1 MNKIKLYIILII
13 TTLFIGLCTTI
24 GIQNHKLNKAKN
36 ELELS
41 EINYKALENE
51 CNKLTTDNIEY
62 KLTVTQLSLSQD
74 SLTSALNRVRINLG
88 IKDKE
93 IKRLG
98 YIASQAQKT
107 DTLYIRDSI
116 FLNNSASDLGLGTG
130 MIVSENGY
138 VLTNWHV
145 AGNKY
150 SNCYIT
156 LENGKSYNGSV
167 VWADSDLDL
176 AIVKINATGL
186 QYLKLGDSDNV
197 KLGQT
202 TFAIGNPIGVEFQRT
217 VTSGIISGVNRTIKI
232 EEENNAN

>member
-13 TTLFIGLCTTI
+13 TTLFIGLCTTVS
-24 GIQNHKLNKAKN
+24 IQNHKLNKAKN

-51 CNKLTTDNIEY
+51 CNKLTSDNIEY

-74 SLTSALNRVRINLG
+74 SLTSALNRARINLG

-116 FLNNSASDLGLGTG
+116 FINN
-130 MIVSENGY
+130 
-138 VLTNWHV
+138 
-145 AGNKY
+145 
-150 SNCYIT
+150 
-156 LENGKSYNGSV
+156 
-167 VWADSDLDL
+167 
-176 AIVKINATGL
+176 VKIDTTIQDGKWYKCNIHLESPNTIAVSPEFTSEKVVFTHTKKVIL
-186 QYLKLGDSDNV
+186 NPNKCKL
-197 KLGQT
+197 LR
-202 TFAIGNPIGVEFQRT
+202 FFQKKNT
-217 VTSGIISGVNRTIKI
+217 IIITEVV
-232 EEENNAN
+232 ENNPYIKNTQERFMEVIQ

>member
-24 GIQNHKLNKAKN
+24 GIQNRKLNKAKS

-41 EINYKALENE
+41 KINYKALENE
-51 CNKLTTDNIEY
+51 CNKLTSDNIEY

-74 SLTSALNRVRINLG
+74 SLTSELNRARIDLG

-116 FLNNSASDLGLGTG
+116 FINN
-130 MIVSENGY
+130 
-138 VLTNWHV
+138 
-145 AGNKY
+145 
-150 SNCYIT
+150 
-156 LENGKSYNGSV
+156 
-167 VWADSDLDL
+167 
-176 AIVKINATGL
+176 VKIDTTI
-186 QYLKLGDSDNV
+186 QDN
-197 KLGQT
+197 KWYKCNIHLESP
-202 TFAIGNPIGVEFQRT
+202 N
-217 VTSGIISGVNRTIKI
+217 IISVSPEFISEKSIITSTEKVILNPKKCKFLRLFQKKKKKKKT
-232 EEENNAN
+232 EVVENNPYIKNTQERFMEVIR

>member
-24 GIQNHKLNKAKN
+24 GIQNHKLNKAKS
-36 ELELS
+36 ELEVS

-51 CNKLTTDNIEY
+51 CNKLTSDNIEY

-74 SLTSALNRVRINLG
+74 SLTSALNRARINLG

-116 FLNNSASDLGLGTG
+116 FINN
-130 MIVSENGY
+130 
-138 VLTNWHV
+138 
-145 AGNKY
+145 
-150 SNCYIT
+150 
-156 LENGKSYNGSV
+156 
-167 VWADSDLDL
+167 
-176 AIVKINATGL
+176 VKI
-186 QYLKLGDSDNV
+186 D
-197 KLGQT
+197 T
-202 TFAIGNPIGVEFQRT
+202 TIQEGKWYKCNIHLESPN
-217 VTSGIISGVNRTIKI
+217 IISISPEFNSEKSVFTHTEKVILNPKKCKFARLFQKKSTIIKT
-232 EEENNAN
+232 EVVENNPYIKNTQERFMEVIR

>member
-13 TTLFIGLCTTI
+13 TTLFIVLCTTI
-24 GIQNHKLNKAKN
+24 GIQNHKLNKVKN

-51 CNKLTTDNIEY
+51 CNKLTSYNIEY

-74 SLTSALNRVRINLG
+74 SLTSALNRARINLG

-116 FLNNSASDLGLGTG
+116 FINNINIDTTIQDGKWYKCNIHLESPN
-130 MIVSENGY
+130 IVSISPEFTSEKSVFTHTEKVILNPKKCKFAR
-138 VLTNWHV
+138 LFQKKSTII
-145 AGNKY
+145 
-150 SNCYIT
+150 IT
-156 LENGKSYNGSV
+156 EV
-167 VWADSDLDL
+167 V
-176 AIVKINATGL
+176 
-186 QYLKLGDSDNV
+186 
-197 KLGQT
+197 
-202 TFAIGNPIGVEFQRT
+202 
-217 VTSGIISGVNRTIKI
+217 
-232 EEENNAN
+232 ENNPYIKNTQERFMEVIQ

>member
-51 CNKLTTDNIEY
+51 CNKLTSDNIEY

-74 SLTSALNRVRINLG
+74 SLTSELNRARINLG

-116 FLNNSASDLGLGTG
+116 FINNVKIDTTIQDGKWYKCNIHLESPN
-130 MIVSENGY
+130 IVSISPEF
-138 VLTNWHV
+138 T
-145 AGNKY
+145 
-150 SNCYIT
+150 S
-156 LENGKSYNGSV
+156 EKSVFTHTEKVILNPKKCKFARLFQKKSTIIKTEV
-167 VWADSDLDL
+167 V
-176 AIVKINATGL
+176 
-186 QYLKLGDSDNV
+186 
-197 KLGQT
+197 
-202 TFAIGNPIGVEFQRT
+202 
-217 VTSGIISGVNRTIKI
+217 
-232 EEENNAN
+232 ENNPYIKNTQERFMEVIQ

>member
-1 MNKIKLYIILII
+1 MNKIKIYIILIVI
-13 TTLFIGLCTTI
+13 TLFIGLCTTI

-36 ELELS
+36 KLELS

-74 SLTSALNRVRINLG
+74 SLTSALNRARINLR

-116 FLNNSASDLGLGTG
+116 FLNN
-130 MIVSENGY
+130 
-138 VLTNWHV
+138 
-145 AGNKY
+145 
-150 SNCYIT
+150 
-156 LENGKSYNGSV
+156 
-167 VWADSDLDL
+167 
-176 AIVKINATGL
+176 VKI
-186 QYLKLGDSDNV
+186 D
-197 KLGQT
+197 T
-202 TFAIGNPIGVEFQRT
+202 TIQDGKWYKCDIHLESPN
-217 VTSGIISGVNRTIKI
+217 IISISPEFTSEKSVFTHTEKVILNPKKCKFARLFQKKSTIIKT
-232 EEENNAN
+232 EVVENNPYIKNTQERFMEVIK

>member
-36 ELELS
+36 ELEVS

-51 CNKLTTDNIEY
+51 CNKLTSDNIEY

-74 SLTSALNRVRINLG
+74 SLTSALNRARINLG

-93 IKRLG
+93 IKRLE

-116 FLNNSASDLGLGTG
+116 FLNNVKIDTTIQDGKWYKCNIHLESPN
-130 MIVSENGY
+130 IVSISPEF
-138 VLTNWHV
+138 T
-145 AGNKY
+145 
-150 SNCYIT
+150 S
-156 LENGKSYNGSV
+156 EKSVFTHTEKVILNPKKCKFARLFQKKSTIIKTEV
-167 VWADSDLDL
+167 V
-176 AIVKINATGL
+176 
-186 QYLKLGDSDNV
+186 
-197 KLGQT
+197 
-202 TFAIGNPIGVEFQRT
+202 
-217 VTSGIISGVNRTIKI
+217 
-232 EEENNAN
+232 ENNPYIKNTQERFMEVIR

>member
-74 SLTSALNRVRINLG
+74 SLTSALNRARINLG

-93 IKRLG
+93 IKRLE

-116 FLNNSASDLGLGTG
+116 FINNVKIDTTIQDNKWYKCNIHLESPN
-130 MIVSENGY
+130 IVSVSPEFTSEKLVFTHTEKVILNP
-138 VLTNWHV
+138 
-145 AGNKY
+145 NKCKFLRFFQKK
-150 SNCYIT
+150 NTIIIT
-156 LENGKSYNGSV
+156 EV
-167 VWADSDLDL
+167 V
-176 AIVKINATGL
+176 
-186 QYLKLGDSDNV
+186 
-197 KLGQT
+197 
-202 TFAIGNPIGVEFQRT
+202 
-217 VTSGIISGVNRTIKI
+217 
-232 EEENNAN
+232 ENNPYIKNTQERFMEVIQ

>member
-1 MNKIKLYIILII
+1 MNKIKSYIILII

-51 CNKLTTDNIEY
+51 CNKLTSDNIEY

-74 SLTSALNRVRINLG
+74 SLTSALNRARINLG

-98 YIASQAQKT
+98 YIASQAQKI

-116 FLNNSASDLGLGTG
+116 FLNNVKIDTTIQDGKWYKCNIHLESPN
-130 MIVSENGY
+130 IVSISPEFNSEKS
-138 VLTNWHV
+138 VFTHTEKVILNPKKCKFARLFQKKSTII
-145 AGNKY
+145 
-150 SNCYIT
+150 IT
-156 LENGKSYNGSV
+156 EV
-167 VWADSDLDL
+167 V
-176 AIVKINATGL
+176 
-186 QYLKLGDSDNV
+186 
-197 KLGQT
+197 
-202 TFAIGNPIGVEFQRT
+202 
-217 VTSGIISGVNRTIKI
+217 
-232 EEENNAN
+232 ENNPYIKNTQERFMEVIQ

>member
-51 CNKLTTDNIEY
+51 CNKLTSDNIEY

-74 SLTSALNRVRINLG
+74 SLTSALNRARINLG

-116 FLNNSASDLGLGTG
+116 FLNNIKIDTTIQDGKWYKCDIHLESPN
-130 MIVSENGY
+130 IVSVSPEFISEKS
-138 VLTNWHV
+138 V
-145 AGNKY
+145 
-150 SNCYIT
+150 IT
-156 LENGKSYNGSV
+156 STEKVILNPKKCKFLRLFQKKSTIIKTEV
-167 VWADSDLDL
+167 V
-176 AIVKINATGL
+176 
-186 QYLKLGDSDNV
+186 
-197 KLGQT
+197 
-202 TFAIGNPIGVEFQRT
+202 
-217 VTSGIISGVNRTIKI
+217 
-232 EEENNAN
+232 ENNPYIKNTQERFMEVIK

>member
-51 CNKLTTDNIEY
+51 CNKLTSDNIEY

-74 SLTSALNRVRINLG
+74 SLTSALNRARINLG

-116 FLNNSASDLGLGTG
+116 FINN
-130 MIVSENGY
+130 
-138 VLTNWHV
+138 
-145 AGNKY
+145 
-150 SNCYIT
+150 
-156 LENGKSYNGSV
+156 
-167 VWADSDLDL
+167 
-176 AIVKINATGL
+176 VKIDTTIQDGKWYKCNIHLESPNIIAVSPEFTSE
-186 QYLKLGDSDNV
+186 KLV
-197 KLGQT
+197 FTHTEKVIL
-202 TFAIGNPIGVEFQRT
+202 NPKKCKFLRLFQKKST
-217 VTSGIISGVNRTIKI
+217 IIKTEVV
-232 EEENNAN
+232 ENNPYIKNTQERFMEVIQ

>member
-1 MNKIKLYIILII
+1 MNKTKLYIILII

-51 CNKLTTDNIEY
+51 CNKLTSDNIEY
-62 KLTVTQLSLSQD
+62 KLTVTQLFFSQD
-74 SLTSALNRVRINLG
+74 SLTSALNRARINLG

-116 FLNNSASDLGLGTG
+116 FINNIKIDTTIQDGKWYKCNIHLESPN
-130 MIVSENGY
+130 IVSISPEFNSEKS
-138 VLTNWHV
+138 VFTHTEKVILNPKKCKFARLFQKKSTII
-145 AGNKY
+145 
-150 SNCYIT
+150 IT
-156 LENGKSYNGSV
+156 EV
-167 VWADSDLDL
+167 V
-176 AIVKINATGL
+176 
-186 QYLKLGDSDNV
+186 
-197 KLGQT
+197 
-202 TFAIGNPIGVEFQRT
+202 
-217 VTSGIISGVNRTIKI
+217 
-232 EEENNAN
+232 ENNPYIKNTQERFMEVIQ

>member
-1 MNKIKLYIILII
+1 MNKIKLYIIFII

-41 EINYKALENE
+41 EINYKALKNE
-51 CNKLTTDNIEY
+51 CNKLTSDNIEY

-74 SLTSALNRVRINLG
+74 SLTSELNRARINLG

-116 FLNNSASDLGLGTG
+116 FINNVKIDTTIQDGKWYKCNIHLESPN
-130 MIVSENGY
+130 IVSISPEFTSEKSVFTHTEKVILNP
-138 VLTNWHV
+138 
-145 AGNKY
+145 NK
-150 SNCYIT
+150 CKF
-156 LENGKSYNGSV
+156 LRLFQKKSTIIKTEV
-167 VWADSDLDL
+167 V
-176 AIVKINATGL
+176 
-186 QYLKLGDSDNV
+186 
-197 KLGQT
+197 
-202 TFAIGNPIGVEFQRT
+202 
-217 VTSGIISGVNRTIKI
+217 
-232 EEENNAN
+232 ENNPYIKNTQERFMEVIK

>member
-36 ELELS
+36 ELEIS

-51 CNKLTTDNIEY
+51 CNKLTSDNIEY

-74 SLTSALNRVRINLG
+74 SLTSALNRARINLG

-93 IKRLG
+93 IKRLE

-116 FLNNSASDLGLGTG
+116 FINN
-130 MIVSENGY
+130 
-138 VLTNWHV
+138 
-145 AGNKY
+145 
-150 SNCYIT
+150 
-156 LENGKSYNGSV
+156 
-167 VWADSDLDL
+167 
-176 AIVKINATGL
+176 VKI
-186 QYLKLGDSDNV
+186 D
-197 KLGQT
+197 T
-202 TFAIGNPIGVEFQRT
+202 TIQDGKWYKCNIHLESPN
-217 VTSGIISGVNRTIKI
+217 IISISPEFTSEKSVFTHTEKVILNPKKCKFARLFQKKSTIIKT
-232 EEENNAN
+232 EVVENNPYIKNTQERFMEVIQ

>member
-24 GIQNHKLNKAKN
+24 GIQNHKLNKAKSK
-36 ELELS
+36 LELS

-51 CNKLTTDNIEY
+51 CNKLTSDNIEY

-74 SLTSALNRVRINLG
+74 SLTSALNRARINLG

-116 FLNNSASDLGLGTG
+116 FINNVKIDTTIQDGKWYKCNIHLESPNIIS
-130 MIVSENGY
+130 VSPEFNSEKS
-138 VLTNWHV
+138 V
-145 AGNKY
+145 
-150 SNCYIT
+150 IT
-156 LENGKSYNGSV
+156 STEKVILKPKKCKFLRLFQKKST
-167 VWADSDLDL
+167 
-176 AIVKINATGL
+176 IVKTE
-186 QYLKLGDSDNV
+186 V
-197 KLGQT
+197 
-202 TFAIGNPIGVEFQRT
+202 V
-217 VTSGIISGVNRTIKI
+217 
-232 EEENNAN
+232 ENNPYIKNTQERFMEVIK

>member
-24 GIQNHKLNKAKN
+24 GIQNYKLNKAKN

-51 CNKLTTDNIEY
+51 CNKLTSDNIEY

-74 SLTSALNRVRINLG
+74 SLTSALNRARINLG

-116 FLNNSASDLGLGTG
+116 FINNVNIDTTIQDGKWYKCNIHLESPN
-130 MIVSENGY
+130 IVSISPEFTSEKLVFTHTEKVILNPKKCKFAR
-138 VLTNWHV
+138 LFQKKSTII
-145 AGNKY
+145 
-150 SNCYIT
+150 IT
-156 LENGKSYNGSV
+156 EV
-167 VWADSDLDL
+167 V
-176 AIVKINATGL
+176 
-186 QYLKLGDSDNV
+186 
-197 KLGQT
+197 
-202 TFAIGNPIGVEFQRT
+202 
-217 VTSGIISGVNRTIKI
+217 
-232 EEENNAN
+232 ENNPYIKNTQERFMEVIQ